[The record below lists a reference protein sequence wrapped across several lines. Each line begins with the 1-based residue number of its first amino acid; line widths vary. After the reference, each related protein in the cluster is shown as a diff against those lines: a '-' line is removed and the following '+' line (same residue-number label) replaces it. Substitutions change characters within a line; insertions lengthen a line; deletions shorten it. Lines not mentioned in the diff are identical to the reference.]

1 MKQFLQRY
9 INFTQKKLI
18 VSLDSNEQDLRY
30 WQNLLFCK
38 FLVYCLPVSL
48 IALLPTIFIVVKDGF
63 PLITGIVLTGFGL
76 LATVTF
82 IPNITLRQRK
92 IITLFAFYIVATFLV
107 GTSGFLWPG
116 IFYLFFITVLSGLI
130 FPIRIAYG
138 AVLTNALILI
148 AFALVIGLKLF
159 DSPLIAKYSVVKWVA
174 SSANL
179 MFVSVIIVMLIDKI
193 FEGLQLTIANKTQLQ
208 ERYQHIFQKSPSA
221 MWLFDTENFS
231 FIDVNEAAIRQYG
244 YSRDEFLSMTI
255 MDIRPAE
262 NIDQTARLVQ
272 TNRNTGKFYEGSWQ
286 HKKKNGELI
295 FVKIE
300 SNLLSLDNRQVRF
313 VQATDITTQIEH
325 QLEVFN
331 YHKKIEESEAN
342 LRAIFDSAVDGFVL
356 VDADGI
362 IKLFNPKA
370 SASMEF
376 NKDQMSFEIG
386 RSIFDYVEAAR
397 LAYFKRIME
406 KVYRGETVDY
416 ERMFSFDDNVVWI
429 RYTINPVLENNK
441 IVGACI
447 MGRDIT
453 ERKFYLQSLEEQNKT
468 FREISWM
475 QSHMVRA
482 PLARMLG
489 LLPMLSTEISDED
502 RKKVIEYLNIS
513 ANELDDVVNI
523 ITDRSTAITDKD
535 PQNAPKN
542 RNLN

>member
-1 MKQFLQRY
+1 MKQILQRY
-9 INFTQKKLI
+9 VNFTQKNLH
-18 VSLDSNEQDLRY
+18 VFLDTGEHDLRY

-48 IALLPTIFIVVKDGF
+48 IALLPTIFTVVKDGL
-63 PLITGIVLTGFGL
+63 PLLTAVVFIGFAL
-76 LATVTF
+76 LATATF
-82 IPNITLRQRK
+82 IPNLNLRQRK
-92 IITLFAFYIVATFLV
+92 IITLVAFYVVAIFLI
-107 GTSGFLWPG
+107 GTPGFLWPG
-116 IFYLFFITVLSGLI
+116 IFYLFFITVLSALI
-130 FPIRIAYG
+130 FPIKLAYR
-138 AVLTNALILI
+138 AVLINAIIITAFAIVIGFKLFNSALIE
-148 AFALVIGLKLF
+148 
-159 DSPLIAKYSVVKWVA
+159 KYSVVKWLA
-174 SSANL
+174 SGANL
-179 MFVSVIIVMLIDKI
+179 MFVSLIIVLLIDKI

-221 MWLFDTENFS
+221 MWLFDTQTFR

-244 YSRDEFLSMTI
+244 YTREEFLSMTI
-255 MDIRPAE
+255 LDIRPAE
-262 NIDQTARLVQ
+262 NVEQTAQLVQ
-272 TNRNTGKFYEGSWQ
+272 TNRQTGEFYEGTWQ
-286 HKKKNGELI
+286 HKKKNGDII

-300 SNLLSLDNRQVRF
+300 SNLLSLDERQVRF

-331 YHKKIEESEAN
+331 YHRKIEESEAN

-356 VDADGI
+356 IDAHGV

-386 RSIFDYVEAAR
+386 RSIFDYVETAR
-397 LAYFKRIME
+397 LASFKRIME
-406 KVYRGETVDY
+406 KVYQGETVDY
-416 ERMFSFDDNVVWI
+416 ERMFSFDENIVWI
-429 RYTINPVLENNK
+429 RYTINPVLDNNK

-489 LLPMLSTEISDED
+489 LLPMLSSEINDED

-535 PQNAPKN
+535 PQNASKN
-542 RNLN
+542 KNLN